1 MFGRERGDGRGD
13 KPSNFPY
20 FSSTYFFAF
29 MIVESLVISNS
40 TISRGEV
47 IPNFL
52 SSEMAVWAEERERTA
67 RMYVAVGRR
76 GARAWIM
83 EKPIPLF
90 APVTRIV

>member
-1 MFGRERGDGRGD
+1 
-13 KPSNFPY
+13 
-20 FSSTYFFAF
+20 